1 MEFVILIVAGLVVYY
16 LYVSLQEYLKNPL
29 HKRRDDEVAD
39 ILEDDPYMQLEATP
53 SKNLE
58 GFGASELGVM
68 LALLKNFPHQEK
80 LQETMG
86 LIVETFIAQYYKNNP
101 QIPQNGSEAMEFF
114 KTCEEKDTQLLAE
127 ELLKQTYAEY
137 KKRLKFVEFLLFL
150 GYLDGELDA
159 QEKEYILDIA
169 ALLNLD
175 NEDFNGIY
183 DAFEARFQA
192 MGEASDALQ
201 NESEKSKGGDEA
213 TQGERGES
221 DEAEGENA
229 ENEAGE
235 KLDLPAL
242 IAREQVDI
250 FESKNNAK
258 DLSEGAL
265 SIAKALK
272 SLS

>member
-39 ILEDDPYMQLEATP
+39 ILEDDPYIQVEATP

-80 LQETMG
+80 LQEAMG
-86 LIVETFIAQYYKNNP
+86 LIVENFIAQYYKNNP
-101 QIPQNGSEAMEFF
+101 QIPQNDNEAMEFF

-159 QEKEYILDIA
+159 QEKEYLLDIA

-201 NESEKSKGGDEA
+201 NEGEKSKGGEEA
-213 TQGERGES
+213 TQGEGGES

-229 ENEAGE
+229 KNEAGE

-242 IAREQVDI
+242 ITREQVDI

>member
-39 ILEDDPYMQLEATP
+39 ILEDDPYMQVEATP

-68 LALLKNFPHQEK
+68 LALLKNFPHQER

-86 LIVETFIAQYYKNNP
+86 LIVENFIAQYYKNNP
-101 QIPQNGSEAMEFF
+101 QIPQNDNEAMEFF

-183 DAFEARFQA
+183 DAFEVRFQA
-192 MGEASDALQ
+192 MGEVSDVLQ
-201 NESEKSKGGDEA
+201 NEGEKSKGGEEA
-213 TQGERGES
+213 TQGEGGES

-229 ENEAGE
+229 KNEAGE

-242 IAREQVDI
+242 ITREQVDI

>member
-39 ILEDDPYMQLEATP
+39 ILEDDPYIQAEATP

-80 LQETMG
+80 LQEAMG
-86 LIVETFIAQYYKNNP
+86 LIVENFIAQYYKNNP
-101 QIPQNGSEAMEFF
+101 QILQNDNEAMEFF

-127 ELLKQTYAEY
+127 ELLRQTYAEY

-183 DAFEARFQA
+183 DAFEVRFQA

-201 NESEKSKGGDEA
+201 NEGEKSKGSQETA
-213 TQGERGES
+213 QGES

-229 ENEAGE
+229 KNEAGE

-242 IAREQVDI
+242 ITREQVDI